1 MRTGRRL
8 AKVNEQLEAV
18 DLINMVRSIYNLSY
32 RELSQILDIPESIL
46 CRYANGDL
54 LPSLNT
60 VDIIKDRLKV
70 MLNLTEVL
78 RRSITVKDGF
88 IDLNNILFNPYIL
101 KLYQRRVLEVF
112 SGLSIN
118 KVLTAA
124 TDGIPLSVMASY
136 ALNAGLAIAKQY
148 KDVASEEFYEVSYVT
163 ISPPRRVSLYLPK
176 QLLGL
181 GDEVLIV
188 DDIVRTGKTLD
199 ALIKMIR
206 DAGARLAGISVLIS
220 MDNSWIERIKDLG
233 IRIDIV
239 LNLAQRV

>member
-46 CRYANGDL
+46 CGYANGDL